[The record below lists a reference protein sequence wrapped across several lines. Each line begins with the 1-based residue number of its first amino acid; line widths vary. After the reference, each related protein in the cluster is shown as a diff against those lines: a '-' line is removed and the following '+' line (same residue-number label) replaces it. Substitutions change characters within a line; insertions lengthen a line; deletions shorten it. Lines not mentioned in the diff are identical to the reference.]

1 MLSKQNAS
9 YSSQQRKIYTLI
21 VDVGGGG
28 GGGGGSF
35 GSCSAY
41 RARGNYLSRGNI
53 FPEVKRNCESRLVMT
68 Y

>member
-21 VDVGGGG
+21 VDVSRGRGE
-28 GGGGGSF
+28 GSF
-35 GSCSAY
+35 GRCSAY
-41 RARGNYLSRGNI
+41 RARGNYLPRGNI